1 MEELTQQTN
10 TASFRYFP
18 FFKSKQPYF
27 ILALLA
33 LLFYVTTLNNEY
45 ALDDSIVIH
54 QNDYVLKGVKGIPD
68 ILTND
73 QYHSFYE
80 RMNAKDQLM
89 GGRYR
94 PFPTMT
100 FALEQEFIGT
110 YRTGHY
116 FFCEDLNKN
125 GELDK
130 APVSYTNKE
139 KKKLNSFEYN
149 ESIDANH
156 DGITQS
162 NECKWCWDRNENGK
176 NDYEEDRNQDGVYN
190 EIDCQVYGAS
200 FRHLNNVLLY
210 LLLCLVVYAFLKRT
224 VFASNQDMAFLG
236 ALLFLIHPVHTEV
249 VANVKGREDIV
260 SLLFILLSLL
270 YFVLFVN
277 EKKKSSG
284 LLASL
289 FLFLALLS
297 KEYALLMLFIV
308 PLTIYFFKKSDLDKR
323 SGLLFCAFLLLP
335 FGIYLILRASF
346 VNFSPGVADTEL
358 LNNSFLLA
366 NGQQAFASQIHDLL
380 VYLRIL
386 FLPHPLVC
394 DYSYEALPYNDFSSW
409 KFWLALILNGGLL
422 IYGIRKSKQ
431 KHVLAYG
438 ILFYFIFLLP
448 VSNLF
453 FNTGI
458 RLLEANLFHAS
469 FGFSIALAWLI
480 IVGLEKMEKWSFS
493 KKRNLINTMAILLII
508 LTMVKTWERN
518 WDWKND
524 VTLFMKDVKNSP
536 NSVLILG
543 NAGARWIDLADT
555 KEITGIAI
563 PGQDPNAYNDYNGV
577 LKISDEELKASG
589 AETKREYALRKGMG
603 YLERAVELHPRYVN
617 GFLNLGLAAFKLDEH
632 ERSLYYWKHAEY
644 LYPDNPYLKNYY
656 TVVNTI
662 FMQKAKE
669 KLEGGDY
676 KEAEKWYKY
685 CKTIDENNAAAWR
698 GLEET
703 YKKMNLKKA
712 EANAGEKACSIEENS
727 PKEKQEATDERKC

>member
-10 TASFRYFP
+10 AASFRYFP
-18 FFKSKQPYF
+18 FFKTKQPYF

-33 LLFYVTTLNNEY
+33 VIFYVTTLNNEY

-54 QNDYVLKGVKGIPD
+54 QNDHVLKGVKGIPD
-68 ILTND
+68 ILTHD
-73 QYHSFYE
+73 QFHSFYK

-116 FFCEDLNKN
+116 LFCEDLNKN

-139 KKKLNSFEYN
+139 NKTQNSFEYN
-149 ESIDANH
+149 ESIDSNK

-162 NECKWCWDRNENGK
+162 DECNWCWDRNKNMH

-190 EIDCQVYGAS
+190 EVDCQVYGAS
-200 FRHLNNVLLY
+200 FRHLNNLLLY

-249 VANVKGREDIV
+249 VANVKGREDIF

-270 YFVLFVN
+270 YFVSFVN
-277 EKKKSSG
+277 EKKTSTG
-284 LLASL
+284 VLASL

-297 KEYALLMLFIV
+297 KEYALLMLLIV
-308 PLTIYFFKKSDLDKR
+308 PLTIYFFRKSEKDKR
-323 SGLLFCAFLLLP
+323 SSLLIATFLLLP
-335 FGIYLILRASF
+335 FGIYLIMRASF

-380 VYLRIL
+380 VYLRIMI
-386 FLPHPLVC
+386 LPHPLVC
-394 DYSYEALPYNDFSSW
+394 DYSYEALPYNDFTSW
-409 KFWLALILNGGLL
+409 KFWLALIVNGGLL
-422 IYGIRKSKQ
+422 IYGIKKIKQ

-438 ILFYFIFLLP
+438 VLLYFILLLP

-469 FGFSIALAWLI
+469 IGFSIALAWLI
-480 IVGLEKMEKWSFS
+480 IAGLDKMENWSFS
-493 KKRNLINTMAILLII
+493 KKRNLINTMSILLII
-508 LTMVKTWERN
+508 VTMMKTWERN

-555 KEITGIAI
+555 KEITGVAI
-563 PGQDPNAYNDYNGV
+563 PGQDPNAYNDYNGMLV
-577 LKISDEELKASG
+577 ITDEELKASG
-589 AETKREYALRKGMG
+589 AESKREYALKKGIA

-617 GFLNLGLAAFKLDEH
+617 GFLNLGLAEFKLDDH
-632 ERSLYYWKHAEY
+632 DRSLYFWKHAEY
-644 LYPDNPYLKNYY
+644 LYPNNPYLKNYY
-656 TVVNTI
+656 TVVNNI

-669 KLEGGDY
+669 KLEGGEY
-676 KEAEKWYKY
+676 REAERWYKY
-685 CKTIDENNAAAWR
+685 CKTIDVNNAAAWR

-712 EANAGEKACSIEENS
+712 AANAGEKACSIEENS
-727 PKEKQEATDERKC
+727 PKEEQEATDQRKC